1 VAQAPKESLAVPPT
15 EPTGPHWE
23 TGLQFERFV
32 FFSDAVFAIAITLLV
47 LELRLP
53 PGSGG
58 HVDLGELWPKLFGF
72 LLSFF
77 VIGAYW
83 LNHHRLFGVIKAE
96 DSLLRTVNLIFLA
109 SIVFLPFPTSVI
121 AENRPSSSA
130 VCFYA
135 ASVALV
141 GFLMSLLVLVAR
153 RQRFLAPGDG
163 RGQTV
168 HFVIYTLSAPLI
180 FAISAVVALSQPVLA
195 MRMWWLVALA
205 TPLADLLGGWIER
218 RMQAAPSHSEL
229 QVEG

>member
-1 VAQAPKESLAVPPT
+1 
-15 EPTGPHWE
+15 
-23 TGLQFERFV
+23 
-32 FFSDAVFAIAITLLV
+32 LLV

-53 PGSGG
+53 PGSDG
-58 HVDLGELWPKLFGF
+58 HVDLGALWPKLFGF

-83 LNHHRLFGVIKAE
+83 LNHHRLFGAIRAE
-96 DSLLRTVNLIFLA
+96 DSFLRTVNMIFLA

-141 GFLMSLLVLVAR
+141 GFLMSILVLVAR

-163 RGQTV
+163 TGQTV
-168 HFVIYTLSAPLI
+168 HFLLYTLSAPLI
-180 FAISAVVALSQPVLA
+180 FAISAVVAQSQPVLA
-195 MRMWWLVALA
+195 MRMWWLVAPA
-205 TPLADLLGGWIER
+205 TLFANLLGGWLER
-218 RMQAAPSHSEL
+218 RMQAASSSTAPQSED
-229 QVEG
+229 